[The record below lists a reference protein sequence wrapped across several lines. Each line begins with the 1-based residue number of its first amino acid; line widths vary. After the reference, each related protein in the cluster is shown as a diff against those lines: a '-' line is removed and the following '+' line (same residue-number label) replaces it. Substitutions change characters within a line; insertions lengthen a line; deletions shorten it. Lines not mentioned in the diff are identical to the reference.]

1 MMERIAGI
9 EDLFEQEYAR
19 LVRSLGAAFGAEA
32 AADAVQEAFIQAD
45 RRWRRVSGYD
55 DPAGWIRRV
64 AVNRLLSGRRTQR
77 RRAEILSTVVVV
89 PAEDRIDAHL
99 DLRRAVAELPE
110 RMRAAICLHYVADLS
125 VAEVAVA
132 LGVSPGTVKSNLHD
146 ARHQLRRRME
156 ETNHG

>member
-1 MMERIAGI
+1 MTERITGV
-9 EDLFEQEYAR
+9 EELFEQEYAR
-19 LVRSLGAAFGAEA
+19 LVRSLGTAFGPEA

-45 RRWRRVSGYD
+45 RRWRRISGYD
-55 DPAGWIRRV
+55 DPSGWVRRV

-77 RRAEILSTVVVV
+77 RRTEILSTVVLH
-89 PAEDRIDAHL
+89 PPEDRIDDHL

-110 RMRAAICLHYVADLS
+110 RIRAAICLHYVAGLS
-125 VAEVAVA
+125 VTEVATA

-156 ETNHG
+156 ETPHG

>member
-1 MMERIAGI
+1 MERIAGI

-19 LVRSLGAAFGAEA
+19 LVRSLGTAFGAET

-45 RRWRRVSGYD
+45 RRWRRVSEYD
-55 DPAGWIRRV
+55 DPAGWVRRV

-77 RRAEILSTVVVV
+77 RRTEILSTVVIA

-146 ARHQLRRRME
+146 ARQQLRRRME
-156 ETNHG
+156 ETHHG